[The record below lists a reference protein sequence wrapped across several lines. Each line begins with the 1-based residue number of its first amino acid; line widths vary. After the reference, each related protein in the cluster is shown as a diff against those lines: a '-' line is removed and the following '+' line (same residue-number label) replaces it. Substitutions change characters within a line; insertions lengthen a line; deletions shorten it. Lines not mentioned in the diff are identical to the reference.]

1 MNLLQNQL
9 RASAHGR
16 IEMKH
21 NGLANL
27 FLGIIY
33 GSILT
38 YIHTFVKIPDSVG
51 LMVLA
56 ILGMFFLTCFLYDC
70 VR

>member
-1 MNLLQNQL
+1 
-9 RASAHGR
+9 
-16 IEMKH
+16 MKH

-38 YIHTFVKIPDSVG
+38 YIHTFIKIPDSVG

-56 ILGMFFLTCFLYDC
+56 ILGMFSLTCFLYDC